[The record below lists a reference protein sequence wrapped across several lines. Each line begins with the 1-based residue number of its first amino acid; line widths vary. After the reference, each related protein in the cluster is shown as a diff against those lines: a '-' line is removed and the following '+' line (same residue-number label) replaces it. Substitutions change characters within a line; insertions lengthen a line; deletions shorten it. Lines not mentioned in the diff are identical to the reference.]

1 MKKINIRRLFYIA
14 KHKYLN
20 INSAVILVAFVISAN
35 WVWGSLNM
43 MERNYSLQKE
53 LDNKDRELK
62 IADLEVVSLELEKR
76 YYQTKE
82 YQELA
87 AREDLGLVLPG
98 EKVLILPASNK
109 QQSSNVADISDSSN
123 AKTTS
128 PNNFDRWLDF
138 LLGRN
143 VKNK

>member
-14 KHKYLN
+14 KHKYFN
-20 INSAVILVAFVISAN
+20 INSAVILVAFIISAN

-43 MERNYSLQKE
+43 MERNYALQKE
-53 LDNKDRELK
+53 LDNKDRELR
-62 IADLEVVSLELEKR
+62 IADLEVASLELEKR
-76 YYQTKE
+76 YYQTRE

-98 EKVLILPASNK
+98 ERVLILPASSK
-109 QQSSNVADISDSSN
+109 KQSSNPTETSN
-123 AKTTS
+123 SPDTKTTS